1 MLIVIISIFKPGLTA
16 TYPGRRLSGTRSL
29 GHFLPEITGGAMTHE
44 YQHSLAENSSAA
56 VRALLPDQSAEKAGS
71 LPYGQLTKDL
81 AGHRAYREGPEA
93 VSATTVDRGPVLT
106 LHGADRAVQSAGPW
120 PLSGQ
125 NCTVLLTDVVG
136 FTSSSRNHKDR
147 RTIRE
152 VLFDM
157 TQSMLNGIDDVRSE
171 DRGDGM
177 LTVVWPGIPTAAVV
191 DRLLREML
199 PALDQHNR
207 SHGDPTRFQ
216 LRAAVDVG
224 PVMSDAMGV
233 SGDAINVIARLVE
246 APLLKKAMRVDG
258 VCLGVIVTPFIY
270 ETVIRDDQS
279 LTGYRQVH
287 VKVKEFHRLAWMKVF
302 GKSIST
308 HSDPLTAVA
317 C

>member
-1 MLIVIISIFKPGLTA
+1 M
-16 TYPGRRLSGTRSL
+16 TYE
-29 GHFLPEITGGAMTHE
+29 H
-44 YQHSLAENSSAA
+44 QHSLAENSSAA
-56 VRALLPDQSAEKAGS
+56 VPAFLPDQSAEKAGS

-81 AGHRAYREGPEA
+81 AGYRAYPEGPEA
-93 VSATTVDRGPVLT
+93 VSVTTVDRGPVLT

-136 FTSSSRNHKDR
+136 FNSSSRNHKDR

-152 VLFDM
+152 ALFDM

-177 LTVVWPGIPTAAVV
+177 LTVVWPGIPTAAVI
-191 DRLLREML
+191 DRLLGEML
-199 PALDQHNR
+199 PALERHNR

-224 PVMSDAMGV
+224 PVMSDTMGV

-246 APLLKKAMRVDG
+246 APLLKKAMRTGG

-270 ETVIRDDQS
+270 EAVIRDDQS
-279 LTGYRQVH
+279 LAGYRQVH
-287 VKVKEFHRLAWMKVF
+287 VRVKEFDRMAWMKIF
-302 GKSIST
+302 GRSISA
-308 HSDPLTAVA
+308 HSDPFAAVA

>member
-1 MLIVIISIFKPGLTA
+1 M
-16 TYPGRRLSGTRSL
+16 TYE
-29 GHFLPEITGGAMTHE
+29 H
-44 YQHSLAENSSAA
+44 QHSLAENSSAA
-56 VRALLPDQSAEKAGS
+56 VPALLLDQSAERAGS

-81 AGHRAYREGPEA
+81 AGHRTYRQGPEA
-93 VSATTVDRGPVLT
+93 VSVTTADRGPVLT
-106 LHGADRAVQSAGPW
+106 LHGTDQVVQFAEPW

-125 NCTVLLTDVVG
+125 NCTVLMTDVVG
-136 FTSSSRNHKDR
+136 FTSSSRTYKDR

-152 VLFDM
+152 ALFDM
-157 TQSMLNGIDDVRSE
+157 TQSMLNGIGDVRSE

-177 LTVVWPGIPTAAVV
+177 LTVVWPGIPTATVI

-199 PALDQHNR
+199 PALERHNG
-207 SHGDPTRFQ
+207 SHGDSTRFQ

-224 PVMSDAMGV
+224 PVISDAMGV

-246 APLLKKAMRVDG
+246 APLLKKAMRASG

-287 VKVKEFHRLAWMKVF
+287 VKIKEFDRMAWMKVF
-302 GKSIST
+302 SRSISA
-308 HSDPLTAVA
+308 HRDPLTAVA

>member
-1 MLIVIISIFKPGLTA
+1 M
-16 TYPGRRLSGTRSL
+16 TYE
-29 GHFLPEITGGAMTHE
+29 H
-44 YQHSLAENSSAA
+44 QHSLADNSSAA
-56 VRALLPDQSAEKAGS
+56 VPALLPDQSVEKAGS
-71 LPYGQLTKDL
+71 LPHGQLTRDL

-93 VSATTVDRGPVLT
+93 VIVTTADRGPVLT
-106 LHGADRAVQSAGPW
+106 LHGADRAARSAGPW

-136 FTSSSRNHKDR
+136 FTSSSRNYKDR

-152 VLFDM
+152 ALFDM
-157 TQSMLNGIDDVRSE
+157 TQSMLNGIGDVRSE

-177 LTVVWPGIPTAAVV
+177 LTVVWPDIPTASVI
-191 DRLLREML
+191 DRLLSEML
-199 PALDQHNR
+199 PALERHNT
-207 SHGDPTRFQ
+207 SHGDSTRFQ

-224 PVMSDAMGV
+224 PVISDIMGV

-246 APLLKKAMRVDG
+246 AAPLKKAMRACG

-270 ETVIRDDQS
+270 QAVIRNDES

-287 VKVKEFHRLAWMKVF
+287 VKVKEFDQMAWMKVF
-302 GKSIST
+302 DKSISA
-308 HSDPLTAVA
+308 HSSPLTAVA